1 MFSHPLAISG
11 HDVRVRVV
19 GKDRLKGKLKAE
31 ENLLDFPFGIHLT
44 G

>member
-1 MFSHPLAISG
+1 MFSHPFPISD
-11 HDVRVRVV
+11 HDAKVRVV

-31 ENLLDFPFGIHLT
+31 ENLLHFSFGIHHK